1 MDGDYDYFYVINSN
15 KMLVNDDVYSYMID
29 D

>member
-1 MDGDYDYFYVINSN
+1 MEGDYDYFYVINNS